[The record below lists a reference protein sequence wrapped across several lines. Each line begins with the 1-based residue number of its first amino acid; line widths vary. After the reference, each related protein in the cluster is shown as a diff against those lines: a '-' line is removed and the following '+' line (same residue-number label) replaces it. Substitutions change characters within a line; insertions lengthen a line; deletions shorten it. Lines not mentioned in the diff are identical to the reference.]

1 MSARASLEDSSED
14 SSEEPAGP
22 GLKPQVKNDFKDISR
37 YFSREEWAK
46 MGESEKKRY
55 QHVKNNYDMMLSIG
69 LRPCRPAFM
78 CRGRRSSRPQLDD
91 SEDSDEE
98 WTPRQQVKPPWV
110 ASRGEQSKHWKGR
123 PRALLSHEPSSKGF
137 PGTANLQDTSGS
149 EKTQT
154 PVSFPREARNSGQ
167 RSRRKLESRRKAAEP
182 KMYNLRERKCR
193 TYEEVSEPQD
203 DDYLY
208 CEKCENY
215 FIDSCPAH
223 GPPTFI
229 KDSVVDKGPSDRSL
243 RTLPPGLKIAPS
255 SIPGAGLG
263 VWNETSN
270 LPLDL
275 HFGPYE
281 GHITEDEEA
290 GHSGY
295 SWMITKG
302 RHCYEYVDGK
312 DTSQANWMRYVN
324 CARDEDEQNLVAFQ
338 YHGQIFYRTCQAV
351 GPGSELL
358 VWYGDEYGEELGLKW
373 GSKWK
378 KRHAAG
384 REPKAEIYPCPSC
397 SLAFSSQKFL
407 SGHVKRSHP
416 SQIHPGTAARTNL
429 KPEDACLGDPLQ
441 EQQRS
446 DPHSRID
453 GGGGGEVQG
462 RPSPAHGR
470 TRQRGT
476 SRASSSPPKGQM
488 GRSGE
493 SEGMMEQGLRTGQNT
508 DPNDTGTLCVGQGI
522 SQIATVESGESEQG
536 LSDTSNVSGHQR
548 SQAGEKPYACRDCGR
563 GFSCKSNLIQ
573 HQRTHTG
580 EKPYACRDCG
590 RGFIQKSD
598 LIKHQRTHTGE
609 KPYACRDCGRSFIQ
623 KSALIRHQRTH
634 TGEKPYACRDC
645 GRGFIQKSDLIQHQR
660 THTGEKPYA
669 CRDCGRGF
677 IQKSN
682 LIKHQRT
689 HTGEKPYAC
698 RDCGRGFIQKSH
710 LIQHQRTHTG
720 EKPYAC
726 RDCGRG
732 FIQKSHLIKHQ
743 KTHTQGRSPMLAG
756 TVDEA
761 LAVNQISSSTREHTQ
776 GRSPMLA
783 GTVDEA
789 LYKSHTS

>member
-1 MSARASLEDSSED
+1 MPNPDFRRRWQGWGPDSRRSPPQSPAWGPAWKAAHSSSFRRHLPVAARCPSPMSARASLEDSSED

-46 MGESEKKRY
+46 MGEFEKKRY
-55 QHVKNNYDMMLSIG
+55 QHVKNNDDMMLSIG

-182 KMYNLRERKCR
+182 KMYSLRERKCR
-193 TYEEVSEPQD
+193 TYKEVSEPQD

-229 KDSVVDKGPSDRSL
+229 KDSVVGKGPSDRSL
-243 RTLPPGLKIAPS
+243 RTLPPGLRIAPS

-312 DTSQANWMRYVN
+312 DTSQANWMR
-324 CARDEDEQNLVAFQ
+324 
-338 YHGQIFYRTCQAV
+338 
-351 GPGSELL
+351 
-358 VWYGDEYGEELGLKW
+358 
-373 GSKWK
+373 
-378 KRHAAG
+378 
-384 REPKAEIYPCPSC
+384 
-397 SLAFSSQKFL
+397 
-407 SGHVKRSHP
+407 
-416 SQIHPGTAARTNL
+416 
-429 KPEDACLGDPLQ
+429 
-441 EQQRS
+441 
-446 DPHSRID
+446 
-453 GGGGGEVQG
+453 
-462 RPSPAHGR
+462 
-470 TRQRGT
+470 
-476 SRASSSPPKGQM
+476 
-488 GRSGE
+488 
-493 SEGMMEQGLRTGQNT
+493 
-508 DPNDTGTLCVGQGI
+508 
-522 SQIATVESGESEQG
+522 
-536 LSDTSNVSGHQR
+536 
-548 SQAGEKPYACRDCGR
+548 
-563 GFSCKSNLIQ
+563 
-573 HQRTHTG
+573 
-580 EKPYACRDCG
+580 
-590 RGFIQKSD
+590 
-598 LIKHQRTHTGE
+598 
-609 KPYACRDCGRSFIQ
+609 
-623 KSALIRHQRTH
+623 
-634 TGEKPYACRDC
+634 
-645 GRGFIQKSDLIQHQR
+645 
-660 THTGEKPYA
+660 
-669 CRDCGRGF
+669 
-677 IQKSN
+677 
-682 LIKHQRT
+682 
-689 HTGEKPYAC
+689 
-698 RDCGRGFIQKSH
+698 
-710 LIQHQRTHTG
+710 
-720 EKPYAC
+720 
-726 RDCGRG
+726 
-732 FIQKSHLIKHQ
+732 
-743 KTHTQGRSPMLAG
+743 
-756 TVDEA
+756 
-761 LAVNQISSSTREHTQ
+761 
-776 GRSPMLA
+776 
-783 GTVDEA
+783 
-789 LYKSHTS
+789 